1 MDKKKQRSLN
11 LWLKQQSK
19 QAKNWLILAITFGF
33 VSSLLLMAQA
43 ALLASIL
50 HQLIIENTDKYELI
64 PSFLGLSVIIA
75 IRALCSWGREI
86 AGYRCGQQVRI
97 HIRQTILEKLESLG
111 PAYIKQ
117 KPAGSWATLLLEQVD
132 DMQDFFAR
140 YLPQMSL

>member
-1 MDKKKQRSLN
+1 M
-11 LWLKQQSK
+11 
-19 QAKNWLILAITFGF
+19 
-33 VSSLLLMAQA
+33 
-43 ALLASIL
+43 
-50 HQLIIENTDKYELI
+50 IIEHTDKYELI
-64 PSFLGLSVIIA
+64 PSFLGLSGIIA

-97 HIRQTILEKLESLG
+97 HIRQMILEKLESLG

-140 YLPQMSL
+140 YLPQMSLSVFAPFVILVVVFPINWVAGFIFLLTAP